1 MSMISTTADLESFC
15 QNLAGCRYITVDTE
29 FMREKT
35 FWPILCLIQVAGPDD
50 AVAIDALAADLD
62 LSPLLALF
70 DDPGVL
76 KVFHAARQDLEI
88 FYHLNG
94 RLPAPV
100 FDTQVAAMVCGFGDS
115 VGYQTLAAKLAKA
128 NVDKGS
134 RFTDWTIRP
143 LSQRQLD
150 YALADVTHLR
160 IIYEKLAAKMEKSGR
175 VDWLDEEM
183 TTLTA
188 PETYAMHPEN
198 AYRRIKTRSTD
209 RRFLAVLREVAAWR
223 ERAAQ
228 SRDLPRNR
236 VIRDEA
242 LLEIAHHAPKTTQE
256 LSRTRG
262 LGRGLAEGAQGA
274 ALIAAVEAGRQ
285 VPDAERPRPIDR
297 AAAPRGVGPV
307 VEILKVLLKLKC
319 DDLGVAQKL
328 VASSADLERLAVDGE
343 NADVAMLHGWRRDIF
358 GGDALRLREGRL
370 ALAIRNGRLTV
381 RDVPAD

>member
-1 MSMISTTADLESFC
+1 MTMISTTAELESFC
-15 QNLAGCRYITVDTE
+15 QKIAGSRYITVDTE

-50 AVAIDALAADLD
+50 AIAIDALAADLD
-62 LSPLLALF
+62 MSPLLALF
-70 DDPGVL
+70 DDPGIL

-88 FYHLNG
+88 FFHLNG

-100 FDTQVAAMVCGFGDS
+100 FDTQVAAMVCGFGES
-115 VGYQTLAAKLAKA
+115 VGYQALAAKLAKA

-143 LSQRQLD
+143 LSKRQLD

-160 IIYEKLAAKMEKSGR
+160 IIYEKLADKMEKNGR
-175 VDWLDEEM
+175 VDWLDDEM
-183 TTLTA
+183 STLTA
-188 PETYAMHPEN
+188 SETYAMHPEN

-223 ERAAQ
+223 EREAQ

-242 LLEIAHHAPKTTQE
+242 LLEIAHHAPTSTQE

-262 LGRGLAEGAQGA
+262 LGRGLAEGARGA
-274 ALIAAVEAGRQ
+274 ALIAAVEAGCQ
-285 VPDAERPRPIDR
+285 VPDADRPRPVER
-297 AAAPRGVGPV
+297 ASAPRGVGPV

-343 NADVAMLHGWRRDIF
+343 KADVAMLQGWRRDIF

-381 RDVPAD
+381 RDIPAD